1 MGVLTMVGQVI
12 LALAILIT
20 LHELGHFAAARFF
33 GIRVEKF
40 YLFFDAWGLKLFSFK
55 KGDTEYGIGWLPLGG
70 YVKIAGM
77 IDESLDKEQIKSP
90 AQPWEFRSK
99 PAWQRLIVMLG
110 GVTVN
115 AILGIF
121 IISMMLFGYG
131 DEYLPNKNLKYGIH
145 ALPLGKK
152 IGFQDGDKIISV
164 NGKEIEKFKEA
175 LNPEVILNDK
185 TIYIV
190 DRNSERISIETP
202 ENFADLYT
210 KLGKDSGFIA
220 ERLKFKLGKIN
231 ANSPAKKADLREG
244 DYIIKIDNKN
254 IEFFNEFKESIKANS
269 TQTFVLLRGKD
280 TISKKISIGK
290 EPILG
295 FMPDLYEYE
304 QIVKKEKYS
313 FFGSFPEGF
322 KRSRDLIL
330 TQLTA
335 FGKMFKGQMDPRKSL
350 AGPIQIGQLFGDTWN
365 WERFWNL
372 TAMISIVLAF
382 MNLLPIPA
390 LDGGHVFFL
399 LIEMII
405 RRPLPEK
412 FMYVMQV
419 IGMVILF
426 ALMIFIFGN
435 DIFQAWFSK

>member
-20 LHELGHFAAARFF
+20 LHELGHFAAARIL

-77 IDESLDKEQIKSP
+77 IDESLDTEQIKKP
-90 AQPWEFRSK
+90 AEPWEFRSK

-121 IISMMLFGYG
+121 IMSMLLFGYG

-152 IGFQDGDKIISV
+152 IGFMDGDKIISI
-164 NGKEIEKFKEA
+164 NGKKVEKFKEA
-175 LNPEVILNDK
+175 LNPEIILKDK
-185 TIYIV
+185 TTYIV
-190 DRNSERISIETP
+190 LRGNEQITIETP
-202 ENFADLYT
+202 PNFADLYT

-220 ERLKFKLGKIN
+220 ERVKFKLGEISP
-231 ANSPAKKADLREG
+231 NSPAKKSGLQKG
-244 DYIIKIDNKN
+244 DFIIKINDKN
-254 IEFFNEFKESIKANS
+254 INYFNEFKESIKSNS
-269 TQTFVLLRGKD
+269 NLKFTIVRGIDTFVKE
-280 TISKKISIGK
+280 IAIGK
-290 EPILG
+290 EPVLG
-295 FMPDLYEYE
+295 FMPDLYEYNE
-304 QIVKKEKYS
+304 WTMKEKYS
-313 FFGSFPEGF
+313 FFGSFPEGY
-322 KRSRDLIL
+322 KRSKDLIK
-330 TQLTA
+330 TQLIA

-350 AGPIQIGQLFGDTWN
+350 AGPIQIGQLFGDTWH
-365 WERFWNL
+365 WERFWSL

-412 FMYVMQV
+412 FMYVMQI